1 MKNKSKQIFEMTDE
15 ELVYMSGQIKGKDSA
30 ESAHAELLR
39 RNTVALIESG
49 KSADR
54 YADKMMG
61 LSLIV
66 GLIALLQLMFEILS
80 SSTPLFLR
88 IIYAFGAL
96 ALIAFSFKDYFGNKK
111 EDVESREN

>member
-1 MKNKSKQIFEMTDE
+1 MNDKNVFELTDK
-15 ELVYMSGQIKGKDSA
+15 ELVEQAGRTTVGTPSGLSA
-30 ESAHAELLR
+30 QLAHAELTR
-39 RNTVALIESG
+39 RNTEALIESS

-80 SSTPLFLR
+80 STTTPLEKS
-88 IIYAFGAL
+88 IYAVGAL
-96 ALIAFSFKDYFGNKK
+96 ALIAFSFRDYFGNKK
-111 EDVESREN
+111 DGDSK